1 MAHSVPFKSIT
12 AVVDTGS
19 YPRGIYKDLSVF
31 TSFSNNVSSVNGL
44 YGKNSCS
51 MGAARLWV
59 PVITPS
65 FSFAWKCL
73 EAPDQLFEPTSA
85 ENLWSTHDAFVHGGV
100 RHGFDDNKTLMF
112 PDGSFCPMDPDAQ
125 AGYRV
130 HLVVGGDGGPP
141 PLSMI
146 PKHFTHFS
154 QSGPRGSASTN
165 SAYLGSTLSEK
176 DPVEDV
182 FNESQPQILSKS
194 ELRAWR
200 LMGFPFNRQWK
211 AAVTQTTEHG
221 LELKKN
227 QIPSSVNMF
236 TEPKVLL
243 ARMRCLPFHR
253 SLSRLAS
260 AVGHL
265 IWIDFHGPLVRSRIH
280 QFVGHFSI
288 IDDYSRYGLMFAVHN
303 FTAQTAATCVTR
315 FKAILTTLL
324 KTGSTHSL

>member
-1 MAHSVPFKSIT
+1 M
-12 AVVDTGS
+12 
-19 YPRGIYKDLSVF
+19 
-31 TSFSNNVSSVNGL
+31 
-44 YGKNSCS
+44 
-51 MGAARLWV
+51 
-59 PVITPS
+59 
-65 FSFAWKCL
+65 
-73 EAPDQLFEPTSA
+73 
-85 ENLWSTHDAFVHGGV
+85 
-100 RHGFDDNKTLMF
+100 
-112 PDGSFCPMDPDAQ
+112 
-125 AGYRV
+125 
-130 HLVVGGDGGPP
+130 HLVIGGDGGPP

-154 QSGPRGSASTN
+154 HSGPRGSASTN
-165 SAYLGSTLSEK
+165 SAYLGSTVSEK
-176 DPVEDV
+176 NPVEDV

-288 IDDYSRYGLMFAVHN
+288 IDDYSPAHNTQSQADTIKGVELLCKLNEHEYQGRFAAVRS
-303 FTAQTAATCVTR
+303 FQSPC
-315 FKAILTTLL
+315 AITKPCICDTQSQAGTMKCMCFLFRSV
-324 KTGSTHSL
+324 KNI